1 MEMYMFSL
9 KYVDC
14 ILKKY
19 GYTELSENNMNKAE
33 SNECKIYFKAN
44 LIVHV
49 YFKVGLLGHKVTN
62 IAIVDNNLDYFS
74 PPDMYKRFLATSQDK
89 SSLFKYDNIP
99 LEKMLELAIDNTST
113 LNMRIENYITEEAL
127 EQL

>member
-9 KYVDC
+9 KYVDR

-19 GYTELSENNMNKAE
+19 GYTKLSENNMNKTE

-49 YFKVGLLGHKVTN
+49 YFKVGLLGHKVTD
-62 IAIVDNNLDYFS
+62 IAIVDNNLDYFGQ
-74 PPDMYKRFLATSQDK
+74 PDMYKRFLATSQDK
-89 SSLFKYDNIP
+89 SALFKYVNIP
-99 LEKMLELAIDNTST
+99 LEKMLELAIGDTST

>member
-1 MEMYMFSL
+1 MEMYMLSL
-9 KYVDC
+9 KYVER
-14 ILKKY
+14 ILEKY
-19 GYTELSENNMNKAE
+19 GYTKLSENDMNKAE

-49 YFKVGLLGHKVTN
+49 YFKVGLLGHKVTD
-62 IAIVDNNLDYFS
+62 IAIVDNNLDYFGQ
-74 PPDMYKRFLATSQDK
+74 PDMYKRFLATSKDK

-99 LEKMLELAIDNTST
+99 LEKILELAIGDTST